1 VTNSIDAQ
9 PLLTSGHRV
18 RVLTLNRPARGNSL
32 DPELHRALVDALR
45 AARSDPRVL
54 ALVLTGAG
62 SAFSAGGDLELIRQL
77 RDDDEA
83 RQDTF
88 DTARA
93 LFNEMTMGKPIIAA
107 VNGPAVGAGCTLALA
122 CDVVFMAEDTFLA
135 DPHIQVGLV
144 PGDGGAA
151 LWPMLTSLATAKAY
165 LLTGDR
171 VPAAEAFRLGLV
183 HQVVER
189 EEVLGVA
196 TRMAERIADRPA
208 AAVCETKRALG
219 LHLGGAAA
227 NAFDAAMAAEDRS
240 FDTPEHHALTSPSEP
255 NE

>member
-1 VTNSIDAQ
+1 VSSSIDAA
-9 PLLTSGHRV
+9 PLLTRGDRV

-32 DPELHRALVDALR
+32 DPELHRELLNALGT
-45 AARSDPRVL
+45 ARNDTRVL

-62 SAFSAGGDLELIRQL
+62 STFSAGGDLELIRKLQ
-77 RDDDEA
+77 DDDDA

-93 LFNEMTMGKPIIAA
+93 LFTELTMGKPIIAA

-122 CDVVFMAEDTFLA
+122 CDVVFMADDTFLA
-135 DPHIQVGLV
+135 DPHVQVGLV

-171 VPAAEAFRLGLV
+171 VPAAEAYRLGLV
-183 HQVVER
+183 HQIVNR
-189 EEVLGVA
+189 EAVLRAA
-196 TRMAERIADRPA
+196 TQMAERIADRPPTA
-208 AAVCETKRALG
+208 IAETKRALS
-219 LHLGGAAA
+219 LHLGGPAA
-227 NAFDAAMAAEDRS
+227 NAFDAAMTAEDRS
-240 FDTPEHHALTSPSEP
+240 FDTPEHRALTTPSEP
-255 NE
+255 Q